1 MKKQKANRD
10 ESGFGQIHQP
20 LNRDRSPMPFFT
32 ASDGCRLYYTFSEPD
47 PDFPVVVF
55 LNGLAQTTTY
65 WHGQAAFFSDG
76 YRVLRYDARAQGR
89 SETGN
94 GPLSPEKHVADLS
107 ALFDH
112 LGIASA
118 DLVGLS
124 HGAYVATSYAAKHP
138 DRVNKLIVCSLRA
151 GRYGDSDIVERWA
164 RKLAGEGL
172 EAFAVDVITAATGR
186 TFQAKHANLI
196 KMLARAVAARN
207 SAAGLAK
214 QLDAMRVYPPASEP
228 AARVKAPTLVVSGGE
243 DRIVPAGDAFILAD
257 RMKAKHQRVPEAGH
271 SLPIE
276 APDSFNSL
284 VLNFL
289 HQSTGSH
296 PH

>member
-1 MKKQKANRD
+1 MNPDK
-10 ESGFGQIHQP
+10 
-20 LNRDRSPMPFFT
+20 LTMPFFT
-32 ASDGCRLYYTFSEPD
+32 AGDGCRLYYIFPEHD
-47 PDFPVVVF
+47 PDSPVVVF

-65 WHGQAAFFSDG
+65 WHGQAAIFSDG

-89 SETGN
+89 SDTGSL
-94 GPLSPEKHVADLS
+94 PLSPEKHVADLN
-107 ALFDH
+107 ALFNH

-124 HGAYVATSYAAKHP
+124 HGAYVATSYAATHP
-138 DRVNKLIVCSLRA
+138 DRVNKLVVCSLRA
-151 GRYGDSDIVERWA
+151 GRYGDSDIVERW
-164 RKLAGEGL
+164 RCKLTGEGL
-172 EAFAVDVITAATGR
+172 EAFAVDVITTATGR
-186 TFQAKHANLI
+186 TFRTKHAKLI
-196 KMLARAVAARN
+196 KMMAKAVAARN

-228 AARVKAPTLVVSGGE
+228 AARVKAATLVISGEE

-257 RMKAKHQRVPEAGH
+257 RMNATLQRVPEAGH

-284 VLNFL
+284 LFNFL
-289 HQSTGSH
+289 YQSTGPH